1 MTDDATPRPLAVPP
15 RRASK
20 LVYLGTPE
28 MAVAPLRALHA
39 AGHDI
44 VLAVSRAD
52 KRRGRGSERQP
63 SPVKRAAGELGIP
76 VTDELDDALDVGADL
91 GVVVAYGRII
101 PRRVLERLPMINL
114 HFSLLPRWRGAAPVE
129 RAILAGDT
137 ATGVAVMAV
146 EEGLDTGGIYA
157 EATVPIGP
165 DQSADELRADL
176 VRTGSDLLV
185 RVLANGLDQPTAQ
198 VGDAVYAAK
207 LDAAELE
214 IDWHAPA
221 VEVHRLVRVGGAWT
235 TFRGKRL
242 KVWQIRV
249 LAEEAAP
256 DAGSSLAPG
265 SLDALA
271 VATGAGWVELVEVQ
285 PEGRAR
291 QPAMAW
297 RNGARPSP
305 DERLGL

>member
-1 MTDDATPRPLAVPP
+1 
-15 RRASK
+15 
-20 LVYLGTPE
+20 

-44 VLAVSRAD
+44 VLVDSRAD
-52 KRRGRGSERQP
+52 KRRGRGGERQP
-63 SPVKRAAGELGIP
+63 SPVKRAAAELGLP
-76 VTDELDDALDVGADL
+76 VTDELDDALAVGADL

-101 PRRVLERLPMINL
+101 PRRVLEQLPMINL

-137 ATGVAVMAV
+137 TTGVAVMAV
-146 EEGLDTGGIYA
+146 DEGLDTGGIYA

-165 DQSADELRADL
+165 DQSADELRTEL
-176 VRTGSDLLV
+176 VRTGSELLV
-185 RVLANGLDQPTAQ
+185 RTLAHGLDQPEAQ

-207 LDAAELE
+207 LDAADLE
-214 IDWHAPA
+214 IDWHRPA
-221 VEVHRLVRVGGAWT
+221 VDVHRLVRVGGAWT

-242 KVWQIRV
+242 KVWQTRV
-249 LAEEAAP
+249 VPMDAAAHA
-256 DAGSSLAPG
+256 DTGLVPG
-265 SLDALA
+265 SLDGLA
-271 VATGAGWVELVEVQ
+271 VATGAGCVELVEVQ

-297 RNGARPSP
+297 RNGARPSA
-305 DERLGL
+305 DERLGT